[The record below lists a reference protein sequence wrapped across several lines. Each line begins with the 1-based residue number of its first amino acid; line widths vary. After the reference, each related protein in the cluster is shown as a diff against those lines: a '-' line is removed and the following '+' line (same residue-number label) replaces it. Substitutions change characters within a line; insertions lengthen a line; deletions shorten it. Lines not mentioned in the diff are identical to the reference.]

1 MAGEVVLHS
10 VSRAIRGVGLTHL
23 PLGRGGTVCLVPGSA
38 TVRDYRRLF
47 YKHQI
52 PEKQV
57 TVQSFDSF
65 VMGLMPGKSAR
76 LMTPVEQE
84 LLVQQAVSRV
94 IEEGGFSYFRR
105 MAERP
110 GWLKLMEVSIGEL
123 KRAGVRPPRLRR
135 LWGDA
140 SEEKYREMTRVY
152 EVYQELLREFG
163 LLDHEE
169 PFLIAMER
177 VRKGEC
183 QLPERVVAEHFVD
196 LSHLQE
202 QLLVQLVSA
211 GVPVS
216 LHLGWD
222 ARRSRLFSE
231 TRRLVDRLSQRGFH
245 IRKVF
250 SPAPDTGK
258 TGALLQLEEEAFHP
272 SPETVK
278 GEGAVE
284 VLSAPGEAHEVEVV
298 VAAVKQWLLQSG
310 AALSDVALVTNRPEE
325 YHPLL
330 FTSLK
335 KAGIPFDRPEEIPLS
350 QHPLL
355 GLVRSALALRM
366 GKEELRLELVD
377 HPCLPWIRVEGEGR
391 IWREIL
397 RQIGRP
403 QNRVDLRQGLTGI
416 HPEHFGCTEE
426 SLARLQSFY
435 QWLEE
440 IPTEQTW
447 RGWVE
452 WMTDWIRPLDPRPRA
467 RQVIGNPEGME
478 LWAVEVK
485 AWKSLCSI
493 ADEWAAVFA
502 RSGGL
507 GEEGCNLATFAA
519 VLEQAARGK
528 KVVKR
533 PARRGGIRLLEP
545 NRIRGDRYRAVFVLG
560 CTEGKWPRFFRE
572 DWLIPDQ
579 ERLRLREEGL
589 SLPLA
594 EELREHQ
601 LLPFFFCAVAATEKL
616 VFSYSSASPE
626 GKGQLASPYL
636 QELLQVFGKEGVQKR
651 KRSIGDRLPLLWEDC
666 TFLLQGAERA
676 VASLAAGGSKSDVL
690 AERVLHRLR
699 EDSPSWFDTFSARV
713 RAEGKRGSEGFTVF
727 DGVIPSSS
735 LPADLGVKLRDGVWS
750 ASVLN
755 EVARCRF
762 HYFAGRIL
770 GAQSPDVQDEA
781 LSPLERGNLM
791 HRILCRFWDRYREQP
806 PMSSSA
812 ESAREHLIAVTESVF
827 SEFVREK
834 GKTRPPA
841 LLGVERK
848 RLERLLLSILDHDLE
863 WRKNVDGEIRPRF
876 LELSFGMDK
885 NSTLVDRREM
895 DPSSREE
902 TAELSLGNGR
912 FLRLRGKVD
921 RVDQDEEGYYMVYD
935 YKSGSAPGLKE
946 VLQGIHLQLP
956 LYLWVLQEAFGMDP
970 AKAVGAAYFTPGTR
984 KGKSPG
990 DHRNRGIWRKEEAR
1004 RAGIGS
1010 RVKGVLEEGAWEEVL
1025 GRIRAG
1031 LAKRL
1036 ELLEQGDFAVD
1047 PAGGTCPDHCPHRSV
1062 CRVDE
1067 QRLVWKSEAG
1077 RELT

>member
-1 MAGEVVLHS
+1 MTGEVVLHP
-10 VSRAIRGVGLTHL
+10 VSRATRGVGLTHL
-23 PLGRGGTVCLVPGSA
+23 PRGRGRTVYLVPGSA
-38 TVRDYRRLF
+38 AVRDYRRLI
-47 YKHQI
+47 YERQI
-52 PEKQV
+52 PEEQV

-65 VMGLMPGKSAR
+65 VMGLLPGKSAR

-94 IEEGGFSYFRR
+94 TGEGGFSYFRR

-123 KRAGVRPPRLRR
+123 KRAGVRPARLRR

-183 QLPERVVAEHFVD
+183 RLPERVVAEHFVD

-222 ARRSRLFSE
+222 ARRPRLFSE
-231 TRRLVDRLSQRGFH
+231 TRRLADRMSRRGFH
-245 IRKVF
+245 IRNPF
-250 SPAPDTGK
+250 SPSPGTGK
-258 TGALLQLEEEAFHP
+258 TEALLRLEEEAFHP
-272 SPETVK
+272 SPETVT
-278 GEGAVE
+278 GQGAVE

-298 VAAVKQWLLQSG
+298 VAAVKQWLLESG

-335 KAGIPFDRPEEIPLS
+335 KAGIPCDRPETIPLS

-355 GLVRSALALRM
+355 GLVRSALALRT
-366 GKEELRLELVD
+366 GKEELRPELLD
-377 HPCLPWIRVEGEGR
+377 HPCLPWSAGQGEGR

-397 RQIGRP
+397 REMGHP
-403 QNRVDLRQGLTGI
+403 QNLVDFQQGLARI
-416 HPEHFGCTEE
+416 DPEQFGCTED
-426 SLARLQSFY
+426 SLARLQNFY
-435 QWLEE
+435 RWLEE
-440 IPTEQTW
+440 IPTERSW

-452 WMTDWIRPLDPRPRA
+452 WMSDWIRPLDPRPRA
-467 RQVIGNPEGME
+467 GQVAGDPEGME

-493 ADEWAAVFA
+493 AEEWAAVFTKS
-502 RSGGL
+502 RL
-507 GEEGCNLATFAA
+507 GEEACNPATFAA

-545 NRIRGDRYRAVFVLG
+545 NRIRGDRYRAVFMLG

-572 DWLIPDQ
+572 DWLIPDR
-579 ERLRLREEGL
+579 ERLRLRKEGL

-601 LLPFFFCAVAATEKL
+601 LLPFFLCAAAATEKL
-616 VFSYSSASPE
+616 VFSYSSASAE
-626 GKGQLASPYL
+626 GKGQLPSPYL
-636 QELLQVFGKEGVQKR
+636 QELLQVFGKEGVQR
-651 KRSIGDRLPLLWEDC
+651 WERSIGDRFPLLWEDC
-666 TFLLQGAERA
+666 TSLLRGAERA
-676 VASLAAGGSKSDVL
+676 VATRAADGPKSDAL
-690 AERVLHRLR
+690 AEAILHRLR
-699 EDSPSWFDTFSARV
+699 EEHPSWFDTLSARV
-713 RAEGKRGSEGFTVF
+713 RAEGKRRSEGFTVF
-727 DGVIPSSS
+727 DGMLPPSSLTAS
-735 LPADLGVKLRDGVWS
+735 LGEKLRDGVWS

-755 EVARCRF
+755 EVVRCRF
-762 HYFAGRIL
+762 HFFAGRIL
-770 GAQSPDVQDEA
+770 GAQSRDVGDEP

-806 PMSSSA
+806 PTSSAA

-834 GKTRPPA
+834 GEIREPA

-848 RLERLLLSILDHDLE
+848 RLERLLLSILDHDLA
-863 WRKNVDGEIRPRF
+863 WRENVDGEVRPRY
-876 LELSFGMDK
+876 LELSFGLAK
-885 NSTLVDRREM
+885 NPALVDRREM
-895 DPSSREE
+895 DPASREE

-935 YKSGSAPGLKE
+935 YKSGPAPGLKE
-946 VLQGIHLQLP
+946 VLQGSHLQLP
-956 LYLWVLQEAFGMDP
+956 LYLWVLQETFGMDP
-970 AKAVGAAYFTPGTR
+970 GKGVGAAYFTPGTR

-990 DHRNRGIWRKEEAR
+990 DHRNRGIWRKEEAG
-1004 RAGIGS
+1004 RAGISS
-1010 RVKGVLEEGAWEEVL
+1010 RIKGVLEEDAWEGVL
-1025 GRIRAG
+1025 EEIRTG
-1031 LAKRL
+1031 LAERL
-1036 ELLEQGDFAVD
+1036 ERLEQGDFAVD
-1047 PAGGTCPDHCPHRSV
+1047 PAGGICPDHCPHRTV

-1067 QRLVWKSEAG
+1067 QRLGWKSGAG
-1077 RELT
+1077 REQR